1 MEASITLEQ
10 NNISQD
16 EKKFIN
22 FLNERRIKN
31 GKASHTGVGK
41 QTGKFL
47 IEGPQLKIF
56 YQLYS
61 KCMQLIQYG
70 KIYKKKGR
78 GSF

>member
-10 NNISQD
+10 NYVSQD

-41 QTGKFL
+41 QTGMFL
-47 IEGPQLKIF
+47 IEGYRVLQYVHILEH
-56 YQLYS
+56 
-61 KCMQLIQYG
+61 LIY
-70 KIYKKKGR
+70 Y
-78 GSF
+78 